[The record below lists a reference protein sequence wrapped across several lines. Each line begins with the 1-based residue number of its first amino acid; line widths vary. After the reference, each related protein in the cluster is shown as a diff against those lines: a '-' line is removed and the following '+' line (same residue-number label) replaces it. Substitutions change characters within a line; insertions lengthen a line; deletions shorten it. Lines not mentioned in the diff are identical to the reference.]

1 MKRPILY
8 RVVFYSIM
16 AGLCGSILFL
26 LSLMVEAPFSS
37 RDMRSAYYAGCNI
50 GFYGPL
56 TDESIARCE
65 SIADMYKETLDDL
78 DRQMS
83 EITK

>member
-16 AGLCGSILFL
+16 VGLCGSILFL
-26 LSLMVEAPFSS
+26 IGLMKDAPFTS
-37 RDMRSAYYAGCNI
+37 RNMRSAYFDGCNI
-50 GFYGPL
+50 GLHSPL
-56 TDESIARCE
+56 TEESVTRCTD
-65 SIADMYKETLDDL
+65 IADMYKETLDDL

-83 EITK
+83 ELTK

>member
-26 LSLMVEAPFSS
+26 LSLMKDAPFTSKN
-37 RDMRSAYYAGCNI
+37 MRNAYYAGCNI
-50 GFYGPL
+50 GLHSPL
-56 TDESIARCE
+56 TEESIVRCE
-65 SIADMYKETLDDL
+65 SIADMYKQTLDDL
-78 DRQMS
+78 DRQMN
-83 EITK
+83 ELTK

>member
-8 RVVFYSIM
+8 RVIFYGIM

-26 LSLMVEAPFSS
+26 LNLMSDAPFSS
-37 RDMRSAYYAGCNI
+37 KNMRSAYFDGCNI
-50 GFYGPL
+50 GLYAPL
-56 TDESIARCE
+56 TEESVARCTA
-65 SIADMYKETLDDL
+65 IADMYKETLDDL